1 MGISCAQLSLSEI
14 LRKLVFSLMPPFFR
28 LFPPGS
34 TLFGAWR
41 GFIQVTHAG
50 VHMLPLQL
58 QHENRAAELR
68 LLPKLAG
75 AFPFMLLSLI
85 FGACAS
91 FVPRSAPDQF
101 VRVDG
106 EHFVLNGRP
115 YYFAGTNLW
124 YGCYIGSPGETG
136 DRQRLLRELDTL
148 CSIGLTN
155 LRILAASE
163 ESYLSRSVR
172 PAIQR
177 SPGDLNDSLLQGL
190 DFLLAE
196 MGKRNMRAVLY
207 LNNYWQWSG
216 GMAAYNSWAD
226 GGRGADPDNPAE
238 GYGPF
243 MAYSARFYTNTRADS
258 MYRAFVQRIITR
270 KNTVSGTA
278 YTDDPTIMAWQ
289 LANEPRPGPGGEAAL
304 AVFIRWL
311 DETAAYIHSI
321 DPNHLVCSGN
331 EGSITTGF
339 AIEPFMR
346 AHRSDNIDYLTF
358 HLWPKNW
365 GWFNPDKFEETL
377 PPSQE
382 KALIYIKDHIAA
394 ARQLGKPIVLEEFG
408 MARDSAKCA
417 PGAPSTARDR
427 YYTRILGALSDSAWA
442 GAPVA
447 GSNFW
452 GWGGLAQRNGNDDV
466 WRAGDPF
473 VGDPPQEPQGYN
485 SVFVSDTLTV
495 RILRDHAANMNGLCT
510 RPVTVLSSP
519 PGSR

>member
-1 MGISCAQLSLSEI
+1 
-14 LRKLVFSLMPPFFR
+14 
-28 LFPPGS
+28 
-34 TLFGAWR
+34 
-41 GFIQVTHAG
+41 
-50 VHMLPLQL
+50 
-58 QHENRAAELR
+58 
-68 LLPKLAG
+68 
-75 AFPFMLLSLI
+75 
-85 FGACAS
+85 
-91 FVPRSAPDQF
+91 
-101 VRVDG
+101 VDG
-106 EHFVLNGRP
+106 NHFVLQGRP

-136 DRQRLLRELDTL
+136 DRPRLLHELDTL

-163 ESYLSRSVR
+163 ESYLTRSVR

-190 DFLLAE
+190 DYLLAE

-243 MAYSARFYTNTRADS
+243 MAYSAKFYTNVKADS
-258 MYRAFVQRIITR
+258 MYRAFVRRIVTR
-270 KNTVSGTA
+270 RNTCNGMA
-278 YTDDPTIMAWQ
+278 YMDDPTIMAWQ
-289 LANEPRPGPGGEAAL
+289 LANEPRPGPGGEISL
-304 AVFIRWL
+304 VVFTRWL

-321 DPNHLVCSGN
+321 DPHHLVCSGN

-346 AHRSDNIDYLTF
+346 AHRSDKIDYLTF

-365 GWFNPDKFEETL
+365 GWFIPDRFEETL
-377 PPSQE
+377 PPSEE
-382 KALIYIKDHIAA
+382 KALKYINDHIAA
-394 ARQLGKPIVLEEFG
+394 ARELNKPIVLEEFG

-427 YYTRILGALSDSAWA
+427 YYAKILGVLSDSANA
-442 GAPVA
+442 GSPVA

-452 GWGGLAQRNGNDDV
+452 GWGGLAQRRGNDDI
-466 WRAGDPF
+466 WRPGDPF

-495 RILRDHAANMNGLCT
+495 RILRDHAAKMYG
-510 RPVTVLSSP
+510 LSSRTSIP
-519 PGSR
+519 AASSP